1 MQVINGF
8 LLFMPLVST
17 TAKAH
22 EYQAAAW
29 AFVGGTLF
37 EVGSYLMLVEAL
49 NTGHTQ
55 LFGPEVE
62 SLIHEME
69 GKERNGID
77 GDGENGGR
85 RKNKERFRWM

>member
-1 MQVINGF
+1 
-8 LLFMPLVST
+8 MPLVST
-17 TAKAH
+17 TSKAH

-37 EVGSYLMLVEAL
+37 ELGSYLMLVEAL

-62 SLIHEME
+62 SLLHEME